1 LEVAK
6 QTISHGKDA
15 SMDDSIH
22 FGLPDATARQQ
33 IQRAEQLVDGAWDT
47 LRPKFVNLIRSFL
60 SEPLGPSAFFAMELA
75 LLALV
80 RELGRVVLECTINS
94 LEPRREDLLP
104 RDLWYRCG
112 GYRRRKEK
120 TRNRHVA
127 TLLGTVVLWRR
138 GYRSWDGSDRSIF
151 PLERYLGLT
160 AGVSPGLIDWLGR
173 KMAEA
178 GASQSRVLEMLRQEC
193 GVAMGVKRLRA
204 CTEQLSDAM
213 SDLRQV
219 HHVDLLLNALENAR
233 ASRGNRKP
241 VLAVGRDGITLREY
255 RYRFFEV
262 ATAATVSVYD
272 RAGKR
277 LATVYLAWP
286 PELGQATM
294 DRMLTDLLR
303 ELLDRWQ
310 GPLPQL
316 AYVTDAGGAESSYY
330 EKTLRRMIH
339 PHTGKQLHWQR
350 VVDYYHVAER
360 VWAMATALFGKDTR
374 ESGAWAHRM
383 LKALK
388 KPSGPSRVLHSA
400 ASHFHRRDLTQ
411 PRAKDFWK
419 AYRYIQQRTRY
430 LRYHEYASR
439 HIPLGSGVTEAAC
452 KTIFTQRLKLS
463 GMRWSHEGAKAILNL
478 RVILLSKTWRATFA
492 TYLKTRNPT
501 DLRPYPLPR
510 QHHMKIAA

>member
-1 LEVAK
+1 
-6 QTISHGKDA
+6 
-15 SMDDSIH
+15 MDHPIR
-22 FGLPDATARQQ
+22 FGLSHATSRQQ
-33 IQRAEQLVDGAWDT
+33 TQRAEQLVDSAWHA
-47 LRPKFVNLIRSFL
+47 LRPRLINHIRSFL
-60 SEPLGPSAFFAMELA
+60 GAPLSPSTFFAMEA
-75 LLALV
+75 TLLVLV
-80 RELGRVVLECTINS
+80 RELGRVILEGTING
-94 LEPRREDLLP
+94 LEPQPVESLP
-104 RDLWYRCG
+104 RDLWFECS
-112 GYRRRKEK
+112 GYRRRNPK
-120 TRNRHVA
+120 TRNAHVA

-151 PLERYLGLT
+151 PLEMYLGLT
-160 AGVSPGLIDWLGR
+160 QGVSPGLADWLGR

-178 GASQSRVLEMLRQEC
+178 GASQARVLEMLRQEC
-193 GVAMGVKRLRA
+193 GVAMGVKRLRV
-204 CTEQLSDAM
+204 CTEQLSEAL

-219 HHVDLLLNALENAR
+219 RQVDLLLNALENAR

-255 RYRFFEV
+255 RHRFFEV

-294 DRMLTDLLR
+294 DRMLTDLLT
-303 ELLDRWQ
+303 ELLTRWQ

-316 AYVTDAGGAESSYY
+316 AYVSDSGGNETSYH
-330 EKTLRRMIH
+330 EKTLCRMVH
-339 PHTGKQLHWQR
+339 PRTGKPLAWQR

-360 VWAMATALFGKDTR
+360 IWAMATALFGKETR
-374 ESGAWAHRM
+374 EGVAWAHRM
-383 LKALK
+383 LKAMK

-400 ASHFHRRDLTQ
+400 ASHFCRRDMTGS
-411 PRAKDFWK
+411 RAKEFRK
-419 AYRYIQQRTRY
+419 AYRYIQQRTQF
-430 LRYHEYASR
+430 LRYHDYASR

-463 GMRWSHEGAKAILNL
+463 GMRWTREGANAILRL
-478 RVILLSKTWRATFA
+478 RVILLSKTWQATFD

-501 DLRPYPLPR
+501 ELRTYAPTH
-510 QHHMKIAA
+510 QNHAKIAA